1 MRPRVLYE
9 LSQELALLVERGIED
24 QQREPLPVF
33 LCHPLDPFEA
43 GEEAESAVG
52 VLYLSRLVPQRHF
65 APGGPGLEPSAP
77 GESLER
83 LRLPSLWLQARYVFL
98 VGGGDL
104 ETQLS
109 GLAGALQT
117 LHDTPEIRLGERQQ
131 SWPLRLVDG
140 SEAWREVGLP
150 EHRLTIAFEVGVEI
164 PSACVESVDR
174 TLEREVVLQPDRP
187 PSETLRTDAS
197 RTGGT
202 QR

>member
-9 LSQELALLVERGIED
+9 LSQELALLIERGIED
-24 QQREPLPVF
+24 QLREPLPVF

-43 GEEAESAVG
+43 GEEAESAIG
-52 VLYLSRLVPQRHF
+52 VLYLSRLAPQRHL
-65 APGGPGLEPSAP
+65 AAGGLGLEPSAP
-77 GESLER
+77 GESTER

-109 GLAGALQT
+109 GLAGALQI
-117 LHDTPEIRLGERQQ
+117 LHDTPEIRLGERQEN
-131 SWPLRLVDG
+131 WPLRLVDG

-150 EHRLTIAFEVGVEI
+150 EHRLTIAFEVAVEI

-174 TLEREVVLQPDRP
+174 TLEREVVLEPG
-187 PSETLRTDAS
+187 EVRTDTA
-197 RTGGT
+197 RPEGT
-202 QR
+202 HV